1 MGPLDIN
8 DDSRE
13 ELISHATEDGPVQ
26 WGKNGLSEKRV
37 GQMLQLIVSLRDY
50 QFA

>member
-1 MGPLDIN
+1 MGPLDI
-8 DDSRE
+8 DGGSRE
-13 ELISHATEDGPVQ
+13 ELVSHATEDGSVR
-26 WGKNGLSEKRV
+26 WGNNGLSEKRV

>member
-1 MGPLDIN
+1 MGPMVVEK
-8 DDSRE
+8 DSWD
-13 ELISHATEDGPVQ
+13 ELISYASEDGSLRWEQ
-26 WGKNGLSEKRV
+26 NEISEKRV